1 MGVFTEA
8 RHLSQ
13 NPRTGRSVGLT
24 PENTARLA
32 MFVLVCLAILV
43 RAAGIGRP
51 LVGHFATKNAI
62 YAMIARNWVTGR
74 SPFWLPMTDCMA
86 GGDRGWHLLEIPLA
100 AYLAGAGWAVCG
112 GSLDVWG
119 RAVSIGFSAAGACLV
134 FLLVRRW
141 HSLRAAW
148 AAALVFAL
156 SPASIIFGQSFM
168 LESSVVFFMLATLW
182 STEQWLATGR
192 ARWFALA
199 GVSMALLLCTKIY
212 MLVLL
217 LPLAALAAR
226 KIMDLPAIKRGGW
239 ILGSLGLA
247 LLGTAPALGWC
258 GMTLELASADN
269 PASAR
274 VYYSL
279 YRSGAAQQTSLSLL
293 LSVRF
298 YWRLLCDLAGT
309 GATPVGLLLAALG
322 AVSPSAR
329 RHVPWLA
336 SMALLV
342 ALLPGKFFELRYY
355 AFVLVPA
362 LAVLA
367 GLGWE
372 WMATRLP
379 APRTLG
385 AICLLLG
392 AGCSWRLSATPA
404 FATPAEDRA
413 VTVAAAAAR
422 EVSAP
427 SEPVA
432 TLHGAGCDL
441 LYYCDRPGWAL
452 STNDPRLAE
461 KLDECRRQGA
471 RLLVVADLASV
482 ARAPAAESLA
492 MLPIVCAGD
501 DYRIYRL
508 DRRLSLHDAPFR
520 GAKGDNGGS
529 RRRAGIAHLNSMAGD
544 VHPTN

>member
-1 MGVFTEA
+1 MQPRNAA
-8 RHLSQ
+8 RLAVVVL
-13 NPRTGRSVGLT
+13 VGLT
-24 PENTARLA
+24 I
-32 MFVLVCLAILV
+32 VL

-62 YAMIARNWVTGR
+62 YAMIARNWAMGR
-74 SPFWLPMTDCMA
+74 SPFCLPMTDCLA

-119 RAVSIGFSAAGACLV
+119 RAVSIAFSAAGVCLL

-141 HSLRAAW
+141 HSLRAAS
-148 AAALVFAL
+148 AAALVLAL

-168 LESSVVFFMLATLW
+168 LESSVVFCMLATLW

-192 ARWFALA
+192 ARWFTLAAL
-199 GVSMALLLCTKIY
+199 SMALLLCTKIY
-212 MLVLL
+212 MVVLL
-217 LPLAALAAR
+217 LPLAVLATR
-226 KIMDLPAIKRGGW
+226 KIANLPANERRRW
-239 ILGSLGLA
+239 LLGSLGLA
-247 LLGTAPALGWC
+247 LLGTAPALSWC

-279 YRSGAAQQTSLSLL
+279 YRSGAVQQTSLSLL

-298 YWRLLCDLAGT
+298 YWRLLCDLGGT

-322 AVSPSAR
+322 VLSPSAR
-329 RHVPWLA
+329 RHAPWLA
-336 SMALLV
+336 SMALLL

-355 AFVLVPA
+355 TLVLVPV

-372 WMATRLP
+372 WLATRLS
-379 APRTLG
+379 APRLVGT
-385 AICLLLG
+385 ICLLLG
-392 AGCSWRLSATPA
+392 AGCSWRLSVVPA
-404 FATPAEDRA
+404 FSTPPEDRA
-413 VTVAAAAAR
+413 VTVAAAAVR
-422 EVSAP
+422 EISAP
-427 SEPVA
+427 GEPVA

-452 STNDPRLAE
+452 STNDRRLPE
-461 KLDECRRQGA
+461 KLDDCRRQGA

-482 ARAPAAESLA
+482 AHGPAAESLA
-492 MLPIVCAGD
+492 TLPVVCAGD
-501 DYRIYRL
+501 DYRVYRL
-508 DRRLSLHDAPFR
+508 EKPDCTTGRLTPPARQRDLRKLFLVRSSSQAAHD
-520 GAKGDNGGS
+520 
-529 RRRAGIAHLNSMAGD
+529 
-544 VHPTN
+544 